1 MRPVSPQPASRASIL
16 VVDDD
21 ARNLLAFEVLL
32 ASLDADIKLVDSGD
46 AALRALLKRRY
57 DIVLLDVR
65 MPGLDGF
72 ATAQL
77 IRARPSAP
85 QILFMSAEDDPRGR
99 TPADDFVRKPFDPDD
114 LLGRLSSMIGA
125 FASA

>member
-1 MRPVSPQPASRASIL
+1 MLPRTPSRPSIL

-46 AALRALLKRRY
+46 AALRELLKRRY
-57 DIVLLDVR
+57 DIMLLDVR

-85 QILFMSAEDDPRGR
+85 QILFVSAQDDPRGH
-99 TPADDFVRKPFDPDD
+99 TPADDFVRKPFDPDE
-114 LLGRLSSMIGA
+114 LLGRLSSMIAA

>member
-32 ASLDADIKLVDSGD
+32 ASLDADIKLVNSGE
-46 AALRALLKRRY
+46 AALRELLKRRY

-72 ATAQL
+72 ATARL
-77 IRARPSAP
+77 TARGPRHRKSSSSARRTTRAAACLPTISCASRSIPTS
-85 QILFMSAEDDPRGR
+85 SSRGCR
-99 TPADDFVRKPFDPDD
+99 R
-114 LLGRLSSMIGA
+114 
-125 FASA
+125 

>member
-1 MRPVSPQPASRASIL
+1 MSRQTASRPSIL

-32 ASLDADIKLVDSGD
+32 ASLDADIKLVDSGEG
-46 AALRALLKRRY
+46 ALRELLKRRY

-72 ATAQL
+72 ATARL
-77 IRARPSAP
+77 IRSRPWAP
-85 QILFMSAEDDPRGR
+85 QILFVSAQDDPRGR
-99 TPADDFVRKPFDPDD
+99 TPGDDFVRKPFDPDE
-114 LLGRLSSMIGA
+114 LLGRLSAMIA
-125 FASA
+125 SFASA